1 MPEQELKLH
10 VPAAS
15 RQAVQREIKQR
26 EATRIRLHAMYFD
39 TPERELARARI
50 AIRLRL
56 EGRDWVQ
63 TLKMP
68 GADAITR
75 IEMNHPRPGPVLD
88 LSVYAGTDVEAPLA
102 AIKGELGLRYETD
115 VLRLLRRVRTRHGM
129 VELAY
134 DTGILRA
141 GTLELPISEL
151 EFELVSGKPRA
162 IFAAARGW
170 QQRHALV
177 LDPRSKSERGDALAQ
192 LAHKL
197 AEVDA
202 AAGDDHQAR
211 RAEAIAR
218 FWAPR
223 SAAAI
228 KLREDMSPPQAMGAI
243 AAECLDQ
250 IARNAAVLAEVDTE
264 GVYRAGNSEHV
275 HQLRVGVRRLRS
287 AWKLFDGWIA
297 PVPDAMLQQARAH
310 FAAFGANRD
319 QDVLN
324 ETVAPALARAGM
336 PVIPVEST
344 PPEEDARTIAG
355 GKAFQ
360 AWLLDLLEWSLDVP
374 PPAAAPDG
382 HAIAN
387 GTPTDAAPEPA
398 IRLEGGVPGALVQPT
413 IIPLQGAEPE
423 TPRLQKQLARR
434 LRRWHGKVA
443 DQGLQF
449 AALGIPRATSC
460 ASAASGCA
468 TAWPSPNRCCPPPSC
483 AATASCCRACRTSW
497 VRSTTWPW
505 PRNTTRR
512 VRPRTRRPGS
522 RWAGSARGWKS
533 WRRKRSRL
541 STTWRTASRS
551 GSKAGAG
558 PPPHRVADEK
568 RASFAGRPWRFKAR
582 SRS

>member
-1 MPEQELKLH
+1 MSEQELKLH

-223 SAAAI
+223 GAAAI

-344 PPEEDARTIAG
+344 PPEEDAQTIAG

-423 TPRLQKQLARR
+423 TPRLHKQLARR

-449 AALGIPRATSC
+449 ASLDIPARHELRKRGKRLRYSLAFAESLLPAAKLRGYRKLLSRVQDILGEINDLAVAKEHYEACTATHPQAWFALGWI
-460 ASAASGCA
+460 
-468 TAWPSPNRCCPPPSC
+468 
-483 AATASCCRACRTSW
+483 
-497 VRSTTWPW
+497 
-505 PRNTTRR
+505 
-512 VRPRTRRPGS
+512 
-522 RWAGSARGWKS
+522 SARLEELATEAQQAFDDLAHSKPFWK
-533 WRRKRSRL
+533 
-541 STTWRTASRS
+541 
-551 GSKAGAG
+551 
-558 PPPHRVADEK
+558 
-568 RASFAGRPWRFKAR
+568 
-582 SRS
+582 

>member
-88 LSVYAGTDVEAPLA
+88 LSVYAGTDVAPLA

-223 SAAAI
+223 GAAAI

-413 IIPLQGAEPE
+413 IIPLQGAEPKR
-423 TPRLQKQLARR
+423 PGCKAAGAAVAPLARQGR
-434 LRRWHGKVA
+434 RSGLAVRCAGHSRAPRAAQARQAAALQPGLRRIAAARRQAARLPQAAVA
-443 DQGLQF
+443 
-449 AALGIPRATSC
+449 RA
-460 ASAASGCA
+460 GH
-468 TAWPSPNRCCPPPSC
+468 
-483 AATASCCRACRTSW
+483 
-497 VRSTTWPW
+497 
-505 PRNTTRR
+505 
-512 VRPRTRRPGS
+512 PG
-522 RWAGSARGWKS
+522 
-533 WRRKRSRL
+533 
-541 STTWRTASRS
+541 
-551 GSKAGAG
+551 
-558 PPPHRVADEK
+558 
-568 RASFAGRPWRFKAR
+568 
-582 SRS
+582 

>member
-1 MPEQELKLH
+1 
-10 VPAAS
+10 
-15 RQAVQREIKQR
+15 
-26 EATRIRLHAMYFD
+26 MYFD

-223 SAAAI
+223 GAAAI

-250 IARNAAVLAEVDTE
+250 IARNAAVLAEVDT
-264 GVYRAGNSEHV
+264 GVC
-275 HQLRVGVRRLRS
+275 
-287 AWKLFDGWIA
+287 
-297 PVPDAMLQQARAH
+297 
-310 FAAFGANRD
+310 
-319 QDVLN
+319 
-324 ETVAPALARAGM
+324 TAPA
-336 PVIPVEST
+336 IPNT
-344 PPEEDARTIAG
+344 C
-355 GKAFQ
+355 
-360 AWLLDLLEWSLDVP
+360 
-374 PPAAAPDG
+374 
-382 HAIAN
+382 
-387 GTPTDAAPEPA
+387 
-398 IRLEGGVPGALVQPT
+398 
-413 IIPLQGAEPE
+413 
-423 TPRLQKQLARR
+423 
-434 LRRWHGKVA
+434 
-443 DQGLQF
+443 
-449 AALGIPRATSC
+449 TSC
-460 ASAASGCA
+460 AWA
-468 TAWPSPNRCCPPPSC
+468 C
-483 AATASCCRACRTSW
+483 AAC
-497 VRSTTWPW
+497 V
-505 PRNTTRR
+505 
-512 VRPRTRRPGS
+512 RPGS
-522 RWAGSARGWKS
+522 CSMAGSRRCPTPCCSRRARTS
-533 WRRKRSRL
+533 PPSAP
-541 STTWRTASRS
+541 TATRTC
-551 GSKAGAG
+551 
-558 PPPHRVADEK
+558 
-568 RASFAGRPWRFKAR
+568 
-582 SRS
+582 

>member
-68 GADAITR
+68 GTDAITR

-88 LSVYAGTDVEAPLA
+88 LSVYAGTDVAPLA

-223 SAAAI
+223 
-228 KLREDMSPPQAMGAI
+228 
-243 AAECLDQ
+243 
-250 IARNAAVLAEVDTE
+250 ARP
-264 GVYRAGNSEHV
+264 
-275 HQLRVGVRRLRS
+275 RS
-287 AWKLFDGWIA
+287 
-297 PVPDAMLQQARAH
+297 
-310 FAAFGANRD
+310 
-319 QDVLN
+319 
-324 ETVAPALARAGM
+324 
-336 PVIPVEST
+336 SC
-344 PPEEDARTIAG
+344 ART
-355 GKAFQ
+355 
-360 AWLLDLLEWSLDVP
+360 
-374 PPAAAPDG
+374 
-382 HAIAN
+382 
-387 GTPTDAAPEPA
+387 
-398 IRLEGGVPGALVQPT
+398 
-413 IIPLQGAEPE
+413 
-423 TPRLQKQLARR
+423 
-434 LRRWHGKVA
+434 
-443 DQGLQF
+443 
-449 AALGIPRATSC
+449 
-460 ASAASGCA
+460 
-468 TAWPSPNRCCPPPSC
+468 
-483 AATASCCRACRTSW
+483 
-497 VRSTTWPW
+497 
-505 PRNTTRR
+505 
-512 VRPRTRRPGS
+512 
-522 RWAGSARGWKS
+522 
-533 WRRKRSRL
+533 
-541 STTWRTASRS
+541 
-551 GSKAGAG
+551 
-558 PPPHRVADEK
+558 
-568 RASFAGRPWRFKAR
+568 
-582 SRS
+582 